1 MRTKDIYYVSLL
13 IAIVVVACISLLFFT
28 LNKIDTLQ
36 TEVTTLQHQVSN
48 MSTQTQGG
56 QHYTPG
62 DITHSGGY

>member
-56 QHYTPG
+56 PHYTPG

>member
-1 MRTKDIYYVSLL
+1 MRTKDIYYVSLFTV
-13 IAIVVVACISLLFFT
+13 IVAVVCISLLFFT
-28 LNKIDTLQ
+28 LYKIDTLQ

-56 QHYTPG
+56 LHYTPG